1 MRYRDCVRSDHEAMA
16 RSGTCKYQQ
25 FTAEPMG
32 FKEVTELPGIR
43 GVLGQRLSRAG
54 YDKVS
59 IVQTM

>member
-1 MRYRDCVRSDHEAMA
+1 MA